1 MGGEGFFEAFGL
13 GVTAGK
19 IARRLVSLAIL
30 ARNVFRLWVETEMFR
45 GGKEGD
51 RLRGFVG
58 RMRTMIHS
66 VMRGERVTNSSW
78 RILMWVRIGWRFWG
92 RGGWMS

>member
-51 RLRGFVG
+51 CLRGFVG
-58 RMRTMIHS
+58 PMWTMMCS
-66 VMRGERVTNSSW
+66 VMRGEVVSS
-78 RILMWVRIGWRFWG
+78 L
-92 RGGWMS
+92 